1 MHSQIFKKTLYTVR
15 IKYKRNTGK
24 CNLYAHKTL
33 PGVLCGSDPY
43 RDNLTVEDFAVGE
56 LS

>member
-1 MHSQIFKKTLYTVR
+1 MR

-24 CNLYAHKTL
+24 CNLYTHKTL

-43 RDNLTVEDFAVGE
+43 MDNLTVEDFAVGE

>member
-1 MHSQIFKKTLYTVR
+1 MHSRIFKKTVYTVR

-24 CNLYAHKTL
+24 CNLYTHKTL
-33 PGVLCGSDPY
+33 PGVLCGSDP
-43 RDNLTVEDFAVGE
+43 DNLTVEDFAVGE

>member
-1 MHSQIFKKTLYTVR
+1 MHSRIFKKTLYTVR

-24 CNLYAHKTL
+24 YNLYTHKTL
-33 PGVLCGSDPY
+33 PGVLCGSDQ
-43 RDNLTVEDFAVGE
+43 DNLTVENFAVGE